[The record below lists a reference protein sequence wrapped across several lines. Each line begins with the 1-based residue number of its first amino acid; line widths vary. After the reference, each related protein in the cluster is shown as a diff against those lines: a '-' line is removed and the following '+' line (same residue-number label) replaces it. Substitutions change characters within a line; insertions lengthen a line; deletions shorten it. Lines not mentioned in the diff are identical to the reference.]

1 MIALELMFC
10 TTMMSCFTVLPITVT
25 GISYTPVALSA
36 SFEALESFIVT
47 GFFLGL
53 LSIGIFLNSLC
64 AITDTSAPV
73 SYNQVVVA
81 PGNVF
86 TEMNGL
92 RDFLLSLF
100 SRDVFSAIFHV
111 HILTIISMFNVPKG
125 FFFSW
130 LLVQLSPG
138 AVEELDPSFLT

>member
-1 MIALELMFC
+1 
-10 TTMMSCFTVLPITVT
+10 
-25 GISYTPVALSA
+25 
-36 SFEALESFIVT
+36 
-47 GFFLGL
+47 
-53 LSIGIFLNSLC
+53 
-64 AITDTSAPV
+64 
-73 SYNQVVVA
+73 
-81 PGNVF
+81 
-86 TEMNGL
+86 
-92 RDFLLSLF
+92 LSLF

>member
-1 MIALELMFC
+1 
-10 TTMMSCFTVLPITVT
+10 
-25 GISYTPVALSA
+25 
-36 SFEALESFIVT
+36 
-47 GFFLGL
+47 
-53 LSIGIFLNSLC
+53 
-64 AITDTSAPV
+64 
-73 SYNQVVVA
+73 
-81 PGNVF
+81 
-86 TEMNGL
+86 MNGL

-130 LLVQLSPG
+130 LFVQLSPG

>member
-1 MIALELMFC
+1 
-10 TTMMSCFTVLPITVT
+10 
-25 GISYTPVALSA
+25 
-36 SFEALESFIVT
+36 
-47 GFFLGL
+47 
-53 LSIGIFLNSLC
+53 
-64 AITDTSAPV
+64 
-73 SYNQVVVA
+73 
-81 PGNVF
+81 
-86 TEMNGL
+86 MNGL